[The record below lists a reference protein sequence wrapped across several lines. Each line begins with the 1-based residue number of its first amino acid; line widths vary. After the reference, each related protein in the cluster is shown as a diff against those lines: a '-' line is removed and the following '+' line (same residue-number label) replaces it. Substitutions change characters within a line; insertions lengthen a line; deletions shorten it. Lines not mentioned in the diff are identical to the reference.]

1 MIDTKTV
8 KFNKPIVKGSL
19 KVPGDK
25 SISHRAIMLGSI
37 AEGRTKIK
45 GFLDGEDCLRTIEI
59 FKRLGVSIERN
70 GTDVLINS
78 PGIKNWTAPAEEL
91 YAGNSGTTARLMLGI
106 LSGSTVTSTLT
117 GDASLSKR
125 PMKRVTTPLQSMGAS
140 ISGKA
145 EGDFLP
151 LTIVGST
158 LEGIDY
164 QMPVASAQVKSAIL
178 FAGLN
183 AKGETVVRETAV
195 SRDHTERMLKQFGA
209 ELVQDGNTV
218 SIQGG
223 QVLTGTNVIVPGDIS
238 SAAFFMAAAAMIE
251 DSEVEFKDVGLNPTR
266 TGIIEVLRQMG
277 AEVEVLEHNSEK
289 GEHYGVVKVAHARLE
304 GIEIS
309 GDIIPTLID
318 ELPIIALL
326 ATQATGT
333 TVIKDAAELRVKET
347 DRIAAVTDEL
357 TKLGAKVEAT
367 EDGMIIE
374 GPTALSGGEL
384 KSYGDHRIGMMAAI
398 AALVSAGS
406 IHIEDP
412 SCIAISYP
420 NFFDHLSQLVKARSE
435 E

>member
-1 MIDTKTV
+1 MVETKTM
-8 KFNKPIVKGSL
+8 KFDKPSVKGSL

-37 AEGRTKIK
+37 AKGRTAVK

-59 FKRLGVSIERN
+59 FRRIGVFIERN
-70 GTDVLINS
+70 GTDVVIES
-78 PGIKNWTAPAEEL
+78 PGIGNWTTPTEEL

-106 LSGSTVTSTLT
+106 LSGSKVMSTLT
-117 GDASLSKR
+117 GDDSLSKR

-140 ISGKA
+140 VSGD
-145 EGDFLP
+145 EGGDFLP
-151 LTIVGST
+151 LTIVGSK
-158 LEGIDY
+158 LQGIDY
-164 QMPVASAQVKSAIL
+164 NMPVASAQVKSAIL

-183 AKGETVVRETAV
+183 AEGETVVRETAV

-209 ELVQDGNTV
+209 NLLQDGNTV
-218 SIQGG
+218 RIQGG
-223 QVLTGTNVIVPGDIS
+223 QALTGTDVTVPGDIS
-238 SAAFFMAAAAMIE
+238 SAAFFMVAAAMIE
-251 DSEVEFKDVGLNPTR
+251 GSEVEFLDVGLNPTR
-266 TGIIEVLRQMG
+266 TGIIDVLRQMG
-277 AEVEVLEHNSEK
+277 AEVEILEQNGDI
-289 GEHYGVVKVAHARLE
+289 GEPYGLVKVAHSRLE

-347 DRIAAVTDEL
+347 DRIAAVTNEL
-357 TKLGAKVEAT
+357 TKLGANVTAT

-398 AALVSAGS
+398 ASLVADGP

-420 NFFDHLSQLVKARSE
+420 YFFDHLTQLVSAGIE

>member
-1 MIDTKTV
+1 MVETKTV
-8 KFNKPIVKGSL
+8 EYDKPLLKGSI

-37 AEGRTKIK
+37 AKGRTAIK

-59 FKRLGVSIERN
+59 FRRLGVSIERN
-70 GTDVLINS
+70 GTDVVVDS
-78 PGIKNWTAPAEEL
+78 PGIENWTTPTEEL

-106 LSGSTVTSTLT
+106 LSGSTVISTLT
-117 GDASLSKR
+117 GDDSLSKR

-140 ISGKA
+140 ISGSE
-145 EGDFLP
+145 EGEFLP
-151 LTIVGST
+151 LTIAGSK
-158 LEGIDY
+158 LKAIDY
-164 QMPVASAQVKSAIL
+164 NMPVASAQVKSAIL
-178 FAGLN
+178 FGGLR
-183 AKGETVVRETAV
+183 AEGETVVRETAI

-209 ELVQDGNTV
+209 LLVQDGNTV
-218 SIQGG
+218 RIKGG
-223 QVLTGTNVIVPGDIS
+223 QALTGTDVIVPGDIS

-251 DSEVEFKDVGLNPTR
+251 GSEVEFLDVGLNPTR

-277 AEVEVLEHNSEK
+277 AKVDILEQYGEK
-289 GEHYGVVKVAHARLE
+289 GEPYGVVKVAHDRLE

-333 TVIKDAAELRVKET
+333 TVIKDAEELRVKET

-357 TKLGAKVEAT
+357 TKLGANVKAT
-367 EDGMIIE
+367 DDGMIIE
-374 GPTALSGGEL
+374 GPTPLSGGEL

-398 AALVSAGS
+398 AALASDGP

-420 NFFDHLSQLVKARSE
+420 NFFDHLSQIVSTRNE